1 MGMAVKAEQK
11 NPLVRWVKNG
21 KHFNHSLN
29 KHILFMKTIQLTPK
43 EFILFKTLANRIH
56 LLFVYSVVHG
66 IVYVQADALYL
77 SELGY

>member
-1 MGMAVKAEQK
+1 
-11 NPLVRWVKNG
+11 
-21 KHFNHSLN
+21 
-29 KHILFMKTIQLTPK
+29 MKTIQLTPK